1 MGMSEYFIKVINR
14 IRGILKYS
22 LWKILF
28 GKKIS
33 VGKKTFFYPGC
44 HVMIENTGKLKVGS
58 HCFFNRN
65 CSITSL
71 GEISIGDDC
80 IFGENIK
87 MYDHNH
93 KINNLDVPFRQ
104 QGFDIGKIKI
114 GNNVWIGSDTVILP
128 NVKIGNN
135 VVVAAGSIIT
145 KDIEDNIILIQKRN
159 NWEVPNEK

>member
-1 MGMSEYFIKVINR
+1 MSEYFRKVINR

-33 VGKKTFFYPGC
+33 VGKNTFFYPGC

-159 NWEVPNEK
+159 NLEVPNEK